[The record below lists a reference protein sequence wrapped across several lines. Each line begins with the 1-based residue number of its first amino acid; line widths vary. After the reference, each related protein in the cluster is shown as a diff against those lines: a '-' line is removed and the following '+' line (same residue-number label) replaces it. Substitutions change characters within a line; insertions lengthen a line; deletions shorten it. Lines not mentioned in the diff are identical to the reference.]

1 MSAYAINGQQS
12 RMKAAKKAAFVLSA
26 IALFLIAIGYLFYR
40 LREGT
45 PIHFADWAVMACVAL
60 IGINYIQQAIEMQT
74 RRDEVILRLNRD
86 AGGLAKRIHD
96 HRYLIERLAVEKPE
110 WLTDPAMMHLL
121 MEQDRYLSG
130 LARCLKESGHL
141 EEPVANLEIE
151 ADRVINLSRSH
162 IQRYRDFQ

>member
-1 MSAYAINGQQS
+1 MSIHAINGHQS
-12 RMKAAKKAAFVLSA
+12 RMKAAKRAAFILSA
-26 IALFLIAIGYLFYR
+26 VALILLALGYLVYR
-40 LREGT
+40 LQEGT
-45 PIHFADWAVMACVAL
+45 PIHYADWAVMAAVAL
-60 IGINYIQQAIEMQT
+60 IGINYAQQAIELQA
-74 RRDEVILRLNRD
+74 RADEVILRLNRD

-96 HRYLIERLAVEKPE
+96 HRYLIERLAEEKPE

-141 EEPVANLEIE
+141 EEPVANLDIE
-151 ADRVINLSRSH
+151 ADRIISRSRMH